1 MIVIYSDSFFL
12 TSPPFPPRPPNINVR
27 SLMRTCC
34 KLDSTIVPVGTFISR
49 FLIFGN
55 SGSPSFL
62 NKAGYPPISLLH
74 VVVHTAWIFRD
85 SFISKDA
92 DSDTTDWNERHCVF
106 LLTDTW
112 LYILVVVKAIFYL
125 FATLICKGFICFTRN
140 LHSRSRT
147 SPIYNYFIRF
157 SSAQC
162 RYGRRQLELS
172 MAK

>member
-1 MIVIYSDSFFL
+1 
-12 TSPPFPPRPPNINVR
+12 
-27 SLMRTCC
+27 MRTCC
-34 KLDSTIVPVGTFISR
+34 KLDSTIVPVETFISR

-55 SGSPSFL
+55 SGSSSFL
-62 NKAGYPPISLLH
+62 NISLLH
-74 VVVHTAWIFRD
+74 VVVHTSWIFRG

-92 DSDTTDWNERHCVF
+92 DADITDWNERHCVF
-106 LLTDTW
+106 LLIDTW

-147 SPIYNYFIRF
+147 SLIYNYFICF